1 MLTVSD
7 FFKGI
12 DSDNPTYDYTHH
24 FGKMMVL
31 YRLLGGRPD
40 ISISTNCANG
50 FEVDIKTRTKRDAT
64 YINSYI
70 NGTYTVYGTR
80 YGLNST
86 CEQKMVHLEIS
97 KL

>member
-40 ISISTNCANG
+40 ISISTNCTNG

-64 YINSYI
+64 YINSYMS
-70 NGTYTVYGTR
+70 GTYTVYGTQ

-86 CEQKMVHLEIS
+86 CEQKMVHLEIN